1 MRGNFLLLELADVAA
16 SQWGMVT
23 TAQAR
28 AVGFTP
34 QQVAALCRAGTV
46 QRLRHGVYR
55 LAGVAEDRWMGLRA
69 AWLALDPTMMVVD
82 RLAQEAPEVVSHRSA
97 ALLHGVGDL
106 DADVWEFT
114 VANRRQSRRRDT
126 RFHVGELGR
135 GDWTVVGGLPVTT
148 VLVTIGDL
156 AAARIDG
163 GHLAGVVR
171 DAVVT
176 CHLDVGAVAAV
187 LRPYAHHYGAPL
199 GDGVQLVEEFL
210 AEAGVPTSTVAV
222 GELVGRQRAA
232 ALPQGSGWSMPL
244 AADVAA
250 QLQQVIAEGIGRD
263 LAPFQDALRAA
274 TASSAAS
281 IEAVLRVLNS
291 PAMRAGGDQA
301 VAVADSVR
309 QVRESSGMHAEAQ
322 RAAAAVAAAAAELEV
337 LGKAGGWRTS
347 PAGGRTS

>member
-1 MRGNFLLLELADVAA
+1 MAE

-28 AVGFTP
+28 VVGFTP

-46 QRLRHGVYR
+46 YRLRHGVYR
-55 LAGVAEDRWMGLRA
+55 LAGVAEDRWMELRA
-69 AWLALDPTMMVVD
+69 AWLALDPARLVGD
-82 RLAQEAPEVVSHRSA
+82 RLAQGVPEVVSHRSA
-97 ALLHGVGDL
+97 AALHELGDL
-106 DADVWEFT
+106 DADVGEFT
-114 VANRRQSRRRDT
+114 VATRRQSRHQDT

-135 GDWTVVGGLPVTT
+135 GDWTVIGGLPVTT

-176 CHLDVGAVAAV
+176 CHLDVGAVGAV

-199 GDGVQLVEEFL
+199 GDGLQLVEEFL

-222 GELVGRQRAA
+222 GELVGRGRGRGRGRGG
-232 ALPQGSGWSMPL
+232 ALPHGSGWSMPL
-244 AADVAA
+244 APDVAA
-250 QLQQVIAEGIGRD
+250 QLQQMITEGIGRD

-274 TASSAAS
+274 TASSVASTEAA
-281 IEAVLRVLNS
+281 LRVLNS
-291 PAMRAGGDQA
+291 PALHASRDQG
-301 VAVADSVR
+301 VAVAELVR
-309 QVRESSGMHAEAQ
+309 QVRESSGAHAEAQ
-322 RAAAAVAAAAAELEV
+322 RAAVAVAAVAAQLEV
-337 LGKAGGWRTS
+337 LGIPGGGPTH
-347 PAGGRTS
+347 PADGRTS

>member
-1 MRGNFLLLELADVAA
+1 LLELADVAE

-46 QRLRHGVYR
+46 YRLRHGVYR
-55 LAGVAEDRWMGLRA
+55 LAGVAEDRWMELRA
-69 AWLALDPTMMVVD
+69 AWLALDPARLVGD
-82 RLAQEAPEVVSHRSA
+82 RLVQGVPEVVSHRSA
-97 ALLHGVGDL
+97 ASLHGVGDL
-106 DADVWEFT
+106 DADVGEFT
-114 VANRRQSRRRDT
+114 VATRRQSRRRDT
-126 RFHVGELGR
+126 RFHLGELGR
-135 GDWTVVGGLPVTT
+135 GDWTVIGGLPVTT

-176 CHLDVGAVAAV
+176 QHLDIGAVATV

-199 GDGVQLVEEFL
+199 GDGLQLVEEFL

-222 GELVGRQRAA
+222 GELVGRQRTA

-250 QLQQVIAEGIGRD
+250 QLQQMITERIGRD
-263 LAPFQDALRAA
+263 LAPVQDALRAA

-281 IEAVLRVLNS
+281 TEATLRVLNS
-291 PAMRAGGDQA
+291 PAMRASRDQA
-301 VAVADSVR
+301 LAAADSVR
-309 QVRESSGMHAEAQ
+309 
-322 RAAAAVAAAAAELEV
+322 
-337 LGKAGGWRTS
+337 
-347 PAGGRTS
+347 PAGGLPPRQTVASHEWSRPAVRDAGSVPAGAG